1 MRIMTETKEALK
13 LPDMFSLKKLSVL
26 SQVEYNKLYH
36 ANAGT
41 YNSLTDNDRAR
52 LFNAL
57 FTEFERASASLGF
70 TVEGKRI
77 KKA

>member
-1 MRIMTETKEALK
+1 MTEIKEALN
-13 LPDMFSLKKLSVL
+13 LPPLFSLKKLSDL
-26 SQVEYNKLYH
+26 SKVEYNKLYH
-36 ANAGT
+36 ANTGT

-52 LFNAL
+52 LYNAL

>member
-1 MRIMTETKEALK
+1 MTETKEALN
-13 LPDMFSLKKLSVL
+13 LPPLFSLKKLADL
-26 SQVEYNKLYH
+26 SKVEYNKLYH

-52 LFNAL
+52 LYNAL